1 MSGPSNTIRNVYVML
16 AYAFRAIRSE
26 GIDRVAAEDFDH
38 LHDLLAEILV
48 RGVGTQVKRGLHR
61 DYLLRSDELATVRGR
76 IDITRSIATRSTI
89 RGRLHCTFDEYEPD
103 TPHNRALKS
112 VIILLLRHGTVGAE
126 RKDALRRLL
135 PHLDSVTSVPPTS
148 IDWSALTYH
157 RATASYRLLLGV
169 CELVVRGLLP
179 TTSDGGTKLASWV
192 PDEVMSSLY
201 ERFLLEYFTVHHPEL
216 SPRASGIGWDYD
228 GASALGVEQLPAMRT
243 DVTLR
248 RGRRSLIIDA
258 KYYGSSMQVG
268 RWGKATVHSANL
280 YQVLA
285 YVTNADTAGDG
296 SVSGLLLYAR
306 TAADEQ
312 PALDITLQSRRIGA
326 QALDLSL
333 PWPDVRA
340 QLDAVV
346 GWLEPRAVS
355 SPTGVAAGDR

>member
-1 MSGPSNTIRNVYVML
+1 M
-16 AYAFRAIRSE
+16 
-26 GIDRVAAEDFDH
+26 
-38 LHDLLAEILV
+38 
-48 RGVGTQVKRGLHR
+48 
-61 DYLLRSDELATVRGR
+61 
-76 IDITRSIATRSTI
+76 
-89 RGRLHCTFDEYEPD
+89 
-103 TPHNRALKS
+103 
-112 VIILLLRHGTVGAE
+112 
-126 RKDALRRLL
+126 
-135 PHLDSVTSVPPTS
+135 
-148 IDWSALTYH
+148 
-157 RATASYRLLLGV
+157 
-169 CELVVRGLLP
+169 
-179 TTSDGGTKLASWV
+179 
-192 PDEVMSSLY
+192 
-201 ERFLLEYFTVHHPEL
+201 HHPEL

-228 GASALGVEQLPAMRT
+228 GASAHGVEQLPAMRT

-285 YVTNADTAGDG
+285 YVTNADTARDG

-312 PALDITLQSRRIGA
+312 PALDITLQGNRIGA

-333 PWPDVRA
+333 PWPDLRA

-346 GWLEPRAVS
+346 GWLEPRTAS